1 MAIDA
6 DYIQSKF
13 AAFADVDDSLIDEF
27 ITIAADF
34 VNSSIWGTKYDF
46 AHALMTCHLMS
57 SAGVITTA
65 SGPVES
71 VKVGDLSTTYAV
83 SASDSDSLGTTTYGN
98 LFLQLRRTL
107 LISPIVTD

>member
-6 DYIQSKF
+6 DYIQEKF
-13 AAFADVDDSLIDEF
+13 TAFEDIDDALIEEF
-27 ITIAADF
+27 ITIAADY

-57 SAGVITTA
+57 LGGVVASA